1 MSKFKEIGVS
11 KDLCQGINEMG
22 FIKPT
27 EVQEK
32 SIPFLLFENSKVKET
47 FLFKKHKKIK
57 TN

>member
-1 MSKFKEIGVS
+1 MSKFKEIGVA

-32 SIPFLLFENSKVKET
+32 SIPFLLFENRDLISLAQT
-47 FLFKKHKKIK
+47 GTGK
-57 TN
+57 TAAVS

>member
-22 FIKPT
+22 FINPT

-32 SIPFLLFENSKVKET
+32 SIPFLLFENRDLISLAQT
-47 FLFKKHKKIK
+47 G
-57 TN
+57 TP